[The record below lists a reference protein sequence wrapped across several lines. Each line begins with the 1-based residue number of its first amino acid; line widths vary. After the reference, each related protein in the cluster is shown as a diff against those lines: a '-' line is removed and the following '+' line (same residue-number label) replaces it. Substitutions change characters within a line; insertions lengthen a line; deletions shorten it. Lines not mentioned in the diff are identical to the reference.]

1 MSGFPKVSGNLYVL
15 RKPSPSN
22 SYPPNSPTKNTCQ
35 ELKQSIQNLTG
46 QPTPHPKVPNP
57 KKSGLQLQPL
67 QYFSPGDLYGC
78 FPKKVVPQNGWFIME
93 NPFFKR
99 EDLGENPLFSETP
112 IYTLKGWLGWLLGF
126 ISHWSTLRVA
136 AVMCLHTFGPPS
148 SPPKAW
154 AVAVFNEGFLMI
166 GKRSN
171 FCP

>member
-1 MSGFPKVSGNLYVL
+1 ML

-78 FPKKVVPQNGWFIME
+78 FQKKVVPQNGWFIME

-99 EDLGENPLFSETP
+99 EDLGGKPTIFGNTHIYVKGLVRLVAWLHLPL
-112 IYTLKGWLGWLLGF
+112 IYTPSGCSDVLTHFRATQFATEGLGRGSF
-126 ISHWSTLRVA
+126 
-136 AVMCLHTFGPPS
+136 
-148 SPPKAW
+148 
-154 AVAVFNEGFLMI
+154 
-166 GKRSN
+166 
-171 FCP
+171 